1 MPFLF
6 DSVTVPVRCPCDKA
20 DIPTSLA
27 SMLEAPVSVSCPVC
41 GKAYTLDARES
52 ARLMVER
59 LDNHGIE
66 QGGAGSMS
74 QAAERPST
82 E

>member
-1 MPFLF
+1 
-6 DSVTVPVRCPCDKA
+6 
-20 DIPTSLA
+20 
-27 SMLEAPVSVSCPVC
+27 MLEAPVSVSCPVC
-41 GKAYTLDARES
+41 GKSYTLDARES
-52 ARLMVER
+52 ARMMVER